1 MPYQQKNGTWRATRM
16 IDGKRRQKVFITK
29 SEAKKWES
37 TQSSEDWNQAQPTL
51 TIFCLAS
58 EYLTYAQARYVRK
71 TYQEKQ
77 VAVRNLLRFIN
88 PSTLAVEIP
97 RKLIMDALM
106 HRAKASGNAA
116 NKDRKNLAAMWVWAA
131 RLYDEIDA
139 RSNPFADI
147 PRFAF
152 DGQGR
157 YIPPEADFWSAYNA
171 AGQDD
176 QVYLLAMLH
185 TAARR
190 DELFRLLWSDVDLEA
205 GTIRLG
211 TRKTATGSM
220 EHAHIPMTTELRH
233 ALTAHRK
240 RGVRSLYVFSTPE
253 GQPYKWRQHYM
264 HRLCT
269 RAGVKPFGFHAV
281 RHLSAS
287 ILARAGVPLPTI
299 QAILRHKSATT
310 TARYL
315 HSLGIIENVLDA
327 VFTQNKKAPDAD
339 TSEATK
345 KAIYP

>member
-16 IDGKRRQKVFITK
+16 IDGRRRQRVFRSK
-29 SEAKKWES
+29 SEAKKWEAS
-37 TQSSEDWNQAQPTL
+37 QSPEEWDRKQPTL
-51 TIFCLAS
+51 TAYCLAN
-58 EYLTYAQARYVRK
+58 EYLTYVQTRHALK
-71 TYQEKQ
+71 TYQEKKI
-77 VAVRNLLRFIN
+77 AVRNLFRFVD
-88 PSTLAVEIP
+88 PSTLATEIP
-97 RKLIMDALM
+97 KKQIMAALM
-106 HRAKASGNAA
+106 HRARASGNAA
-116 NKDRKNLAAMWVWAA
+116 NKDRKNLAAMWQWAS
-131 RLYDEIDA
+131 RVHDEIEA
-139 RSNPFADI
+139 RSNPFTDV

-152 DGQGR
+152 DGRER
-157 YIPPEADFWSAYNA
+157 YVPPEADFWAAWEA
-171 AGQDD
+171 AGPED
-176 QVYLLAMLH
+176 QTFLLTMLH

-190 DELFRLLWSDVDLEA
+190 DELFRLLWSDVDFNA

-220 EHAHIPMTTELRH
+220 EHAHIPMTTDLRQ

-240 RGVRSLYVFSTPE
+240 QGVRSLHVFSAPD

-299 QAILRHKSATT
+299 QTILRHKNATT
-310 TARYL
+310 TSRYL
-315 HSLGIIENVLDA
+315 HSLGIVENVLDA
-327 VFTQNKKAPDAD
+327 VFTKNKSAP
-339 TSEATK
+339 EATTPEADK

>member
-1 MPYQQKNGTWRATRM
+1 M
-16 IDGKRRQKVFITK
+16 IDGKRRQKVFAVK
-29 SEAKKWES
+29 SEAKKWEAVQTEEEWS
-37 TQSSEDWNQAQPTL
+37 RKQPTL
-51 TIFCLAS
+51 TVFSLAN
-58 EYLTYAQARYVRK
+58 EYLSFAHARYVLK

-77 VAVRNLLRFIN
+77 IAVRNLLRFVD
-88 PSTLAVEIP
+88 PATLAVEIP

-106 HRAKASGNAA
+106 HRAQASGNAA
-116 NKDRKNLAAMWVWAA
+116 NKDRKNLAAMWQWAS
-131 RLYDEIDA
+131 RFHDEIDA
-139 RSNPFADI
+139 RANPFADV

-152 DGQGR
+152 DGLGR
-157 YIPPEADFWSAYNA
+157 YVPPEADFWAAYNA
-171 AGQDD
+171 AGLDD
-176 QVYLLAMLH
+176 QAFLLTMLH

-220 EHAHIPMTTELRH
+220 EYAHIPMTTDLRH
-233 ALTAHRK
+233 ALAAHRK
-240 RGVRSLYVFSTPE
+240 QGVRSLHVFSTTE

-264 HRLCT
+264 VRLCS
-269 RAGVKPFGFHAV
+269 RAGVRPFGFHAV

-315 HSLGIIENVLDA
+315 HSLGIVENVLDA
-327 VFTQNKKAPDAD
+327 VFTKNKTAPDAD